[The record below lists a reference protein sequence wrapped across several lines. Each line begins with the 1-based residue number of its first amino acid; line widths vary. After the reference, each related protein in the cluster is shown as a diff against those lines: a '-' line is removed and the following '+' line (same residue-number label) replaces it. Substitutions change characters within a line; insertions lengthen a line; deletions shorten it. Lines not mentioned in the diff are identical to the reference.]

1 MAKVQEHMHCR
12 PPLERMMR
20 IHQLVENRQYPNCTK
35 LAREFEVS
43 TRTIKRDIDFL
54 KTRLGL
60 PLEFDVRRNGYY
72 FTRPVP
78 HFPQLPMSEAE
89 TFALL
94 VAHKAIAQYHGT
106 PFQRPLEAA
115 FRRLT
120 GQLDQTVRFSL
131 GSLDEVLSFRPF
143 APMDAD
149 LEMFPV
155 LTRGLRE
162 RRALKFLYRNHGAA
176 RSQQRLVHPYH
187 LACIENQWYLFAF
200 DVRRQGMRTFALAR
214 LRAPELLPQ
223 RFTISS
229 KFDPNQYLEGSLSVF
244 KGSDDYEVVI
254 EFDAWAADMVR
265 GRRWHPRQE
274 LTELPGGVLRLRLR
288 LNSLEEAEA
297 WVLGFGAHATVVRPQ
312 ALAERLRRTARAL
325 IAKYPAPDDPARGG

>member
-1 MAKVQEHMHCR
+1 
-12 PPLERMMR
+12 MR

-274 LTELPGGVLRLRLR
+274 LTELPGGLLRLRLR